1 MFASRPNITTDIQ
14 SRVILTQFNIT
25 TLSQRRVIFIL
36 TIFYLLSFIFFFI
49 KLKGIT
55 SNELNMNSLP

>member
-25 TLSQRRVIFIL
+25 TLSQRRVIVNL
-36 TIFYLLSFIFFFI
+36 TVFYLLSFFFYKI
-49 KLKGIT
+49 KGNYFK
-55 SNELNMNSLP
+55 